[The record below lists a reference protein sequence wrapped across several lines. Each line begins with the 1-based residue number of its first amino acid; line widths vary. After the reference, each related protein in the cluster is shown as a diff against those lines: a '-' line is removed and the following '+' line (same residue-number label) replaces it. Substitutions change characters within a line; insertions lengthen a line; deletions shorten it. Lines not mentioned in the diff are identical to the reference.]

1 MNPMTIFKLKSKL
14 ENFKKNHPKVPMFFK
29 AISGEIKL
37 DSIIEVKLTTAEGKV
52 MVTNFRVT
60 QDDLDLFDEI
70 KSQMRQ

>member
-52 MVTNFRVT
+52 MVTK
-60 QDDLDLFDEI
+60 DDLDLFDEI
-70 KSQMRQ
+70 KSQIRQ